1 MLSALTNN
9 VVGLAVSR
17 STSIQTLI
25 IRTLHL
31 RVMHS
36 MSLLHPFCY
45 ISVTAAQNVGNR
57 RYVSG
62 VGLDQTHHRIRRHS
76 LPATVMQCGVM
87 RGLAWTRSSGGQC
100 ETGKAD
106 GASGY
111 GDGLF
116 GPGEGEGSG
125 GGGA

>member
-9 VVGLAVSR
+9 IVVLAVSR
-17 STSIQTLI
+17 STSIHTLI

-31 RVMHS
+31 PVMHS

-62 VGLDQTHHRIRRHS
+62 GGPGSDAS
-76 LPATVMQCGVM
+76 ATASAFRLRPPSPHAAVLRCGVM
-87 RGLAWTRSSGGQC
+87 RGLACTRSSG
-100 ETGKAD
+100 
-106 GASGY
+106 
-111 GDGLF
+111 
-116 GPGEGEGSG
+116 
-125 GGGA
+125 

>member
-57 RYVSG
+57 RYMSG
-62 VGLDQTHHRIRRHS
+62 VGLDHTLQRPEADHRNRRPS
-76 LPATVMQCGVM
+76 LPAAVMQCGVM
-87 RGLAWTRSSGGQC
+87 RGACLNSIERRTV
-100 ETGKAD
+100 
-106 GASGY
+106 
-111 GDGLF
+111 
-116 GPGEGEGSG
+116 
-125 GGGA
+125 